1 MHVLK
6 PNPFPPWPA
15 FLPLQAFPMV
25 GYPILPTATFSFAD
39 PGSSKWRWMRR
50 QQQQQQQRQPP
61 AAAAATAAD
70 GGWEYTG
77 CSSMCYTPTERD
89 LGCVLRVECTP
100 GLAAV
105 AAAAAAEGQS
115 VQPPPA
121 AATAAAAGDAAGDVV
136 YGEAVTAEMGKGGGS
151 GWLVVVT
158 FH

>member
-1 MHVLK
+1 
-6 PNPFPPWPA
+6 
-15 FLPLQAFPMV
+15 MV

-39 PGSSKWRWMRR
+39 PGSSKWRWMCR
-50 QQQQQQQRQPP
+50 QQQQQRQPP

-89 LGCVLRVECTP
+89 LGCVLRVEFTP
-100 GLAAV
+100 GL
-105 AAAAAAEGQS
+105 AAAAAEGQG
-115 VQPPPA
+115 VQPPP
-121 AATAAAAGDAAGDVV
+121 AAAAGDAAGDVV